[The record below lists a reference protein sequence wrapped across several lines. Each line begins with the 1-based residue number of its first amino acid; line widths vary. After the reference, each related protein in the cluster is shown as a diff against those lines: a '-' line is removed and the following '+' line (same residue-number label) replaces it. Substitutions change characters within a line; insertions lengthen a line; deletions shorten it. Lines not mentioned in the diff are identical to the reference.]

1 MTPPKLELQPELQAD
16 LVERCRLVGIGLREA
31 FAPLLRTFA
40 GQSMRPAALARSIG
54 IDRTLAARIVRAAKS
69 EDPTGSDTLK
79 ESPAPGGLRILI
91 DAARRA
97 GASDAAL
104 EISVLATNRFEHLIL
119 EFPGGRSAL
128 DTALAERDRA
138 LRDRNE
144 RAAKQAIHRAMSSL
158 VGYQADTMLAT
169 TIISPG
175 QDEAS
180 CDVTYVLGKYGVRRL
195 RASSPITVFGVR
207 SNPNAQSLPQ
217 THVETIDGQS
227 DPENAGAYLM
237 PDFCSR
243 PMPPLSLFQS
253 GSMLLYTLADSVP
266 KLNHPVSLTAAIV
279 ARNAG
284 PRNESGE
291 HAFHFESHVCRLPCK
306 ALLADVLIHEELFAG
321 IVPTVSSTLQGIGS
335 GERRPDMPE
344 FQLDRIDLGL
354 PLSPL
359 GIGLSTTETSDVPR
373 YPQLLAQVFA
383 RRGLNPDRFRG
394 YRLRVQYPVP
404 LVSFTVWIKLPPGLE
419 PGSQYNI

>member
-1 MTPPKLELQPELQAD
+1 MLTSKVQANANID
-16 LVERCRLVGIGLREA
+16 LPERCRVVGVGLKEA
-31 FAPLLRTFA
+31 FSPLIQTFA

-54 IDRTLAARIVRAAKS
+54 IDRTLAARIVRAARS
-69 EDPTGSDTLK
+69 EDATGNETLK
-79 ESPAPGGLRILI
+79 ESPAPGGLRIII

-97 GASDAAL
+97 GASEAML
-104 EISVLATNRFEHLIL
+104 EPTVQATNGFERLIL

-128 DTALAERDRA
+128 EATMAERDGD

-158 VGYQADTMLAT
+158 VGYQADTVLAT

-175 QDEAS
+175 RDDTS

-195 RASSPITVFGVR
+195 RASSPITVFGFR
-207 SNPNAQSLPQ
+207 STPNVQNLAETQ
-217 THVETIDGQS
+217 VESIDGLAN
-227 DPENAGAYLM
+227 PENARAYLM

-243 PMPPLSLFQS
+243 PLPPLSLFQS

-266 KLNHPVSLTAAIV
+266 EVNHPVSLTAALV

-284 PRNESGE
+284 PRHQSGGRT
-291 HAFHFESHVCRLPCK
+291 FHFESHVCRLPCK
-306 ALLADVLIHEELFAG
+306 VLLADVLIHDDVFSGSE
-321 IVPTVSSTLQGIGS
+321 PTVSSALQGIGS

-354 PLSPL
+354 PFSPL
-359 GIGLSTTETSDVPR
+359 GVGLGATETSEVPR

-383 RRGLNPDRFRG
+383 RRGLNPERFRG

-404 LVSFTVWIKLPPGLE
+404 LVSFTVWIKLPPGPE
-419 PGSQYNI
+419 PGSQYDI